1 MKKSLLA
8 AIAALAVAGSANAAP
23 ITYLGTLQPATPVLE
38 VNTQGA
44 GNQNDPVGADYW
56 GFYADAGDA
65 ITVFGDRMDADG
77 HYDMSFWILFGQFA
91 DTNDFGASFDFAD
104 SSFAAFGDDQ
114 DAPNFPGPF
123 GDPRVVFVAP
133 SSGFYT
139 IAVTN
144 FLSDAG
150 PPNSYRLQANGV
162 NVPEPLTLSLLG
174 LGLAAAA
181 VRRRRS

>member
-8 AIAALAVAGSANAAP
+8 AVAALAVAGSANAAP
-23 ITYLGTLQPATPVLE
+23 ITYLGTLSPGTPVVE
-38 VNTQGA
+38 VNTQGS
-44 GNQNDPVGADYW
+44 GNQSNPVGADYW

-65 ITVFGDRMDADG
+65 ITVFGDRLAG

-91 DTNDFGASFDFAD
+91 DTNDFGASFDGGD
-104 SSFAAFGDDQ
+104 SSFTDFADDE
-114 DAPNFPGPF
+114 DAPNIAGPF
-123 GDPRVVFVAP
+123 GDPRSVFIAP

-144 FLSDAG
+144 FLSSQG
-150 PPNSYRLQANGV
+150 PPNPYQLEARGV
-162 NVPEPLTLSLLG
+162 NVPEPVTLSLLG

-181 VRRRRS
+181 ARRRRA